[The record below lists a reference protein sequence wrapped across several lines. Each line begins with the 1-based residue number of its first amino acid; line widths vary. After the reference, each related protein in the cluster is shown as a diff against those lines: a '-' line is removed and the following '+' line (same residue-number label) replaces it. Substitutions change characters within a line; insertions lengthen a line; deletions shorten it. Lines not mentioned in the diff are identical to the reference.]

1 MEIFVC
7 LDLMYNLLY
16 DFFINESNGGIVSFK
31 LFGTIHITLFVITIL
46 GMLLLFVNRNKLRK
60 IDDKLKRK
68 ISIFIVVF
76 MALNMIIYY
85 LSKVYFGVYNWKVHL
100 PLHLC
105 FISGILFMIA
115 IYTKNRKL
123 YKITYF
129 MAFIGPLPAI
139 IWPELY
145 KTFDSFIF
153 YQYVISHHFFLIAN
167 MFIFCSYDVK
177 MNKKDIINTFLFVNI
192 VFIVMIIFNHICGT
206 NYIMSTS
213 LPPYIIDLYPFL
225 EYLNYPAIFLEIIGI
240 IIVLLAY
247 LPIHYNNKNGN
258 LK

>member
-1 MEIFVC
+1 MEIFVY
-7 LDLMYNLLY
+7 LDSMYNLMY
-16 DFFINESNGGIVSFK
+16 DFFINESDGGIVPFK
-31 LFGTIHITLFVITIL
+31 LFGLVHIALFIITIF
-46 GMLLLFVNRNKLRK
+46 GMILVFKNRLKLYQ
-60 IDDKLKRK
+60 INEKLKRK

-115 IYTKNRKL
+115 IATKNRRL

-153 YQYVISHHFFLIAN
+153 YHYIISHHFFLIAN
-167 MFIFCSYDVK
+167 MFIYCSYDVDI
-177 MNKKDIINTFLFVNI
+177 NKDDIVNTFLFVNI
-192 VFIVMIIFNHICGT
+192 VFIVMIIFNNIFGT
-206 NYIMSTS
+206 NYIMSSS
-213 LPPYIIDLYPFL
+213 LPQYMIDLYPIL
-225 EYLNYPAIFLEIIGI
+225 EYINYPAIFLEIIGI
-240 IIVLLAY
+240 LIVTLAY
-247 LPIHYNNKNGN
+247 IPVWYNNKLNGD
-258 LK
+258 